1 MVRRGFQRFR
11 GKSRNR
17 REQTSRSDKGCTLLP
32 TAEPRRI
39 WASPF
44 SGRFLFAVIR
54 ELHPSRSIPKGLTW
68 RCSYEHSLGFG
79 SGSAASS
86 VNK

>member
-32 TAEPRRI
+32 TAETRRI

-44 SGRFLFAVIR
+44 SGRFLFAVKDTD
-54 ELHPSRSIPKGLTW
+54 S
-68 RCSYEHSLGFG
+68 
-79 SGSAASS
+79 
-86 VNK
+86 